1 MRSPARLVTGTAAA
15 ALTAAALG
23 LTLATPSAHAGDL
36 GRLEITPATA
46 TPGATVTVNTT
57 ACGPDGM
64 GIGDANSLDAGDFE
78 LSPGTHKEAAIGRFT
93 VPHDTKPGT
102 YRIGVS
108 CDNGKEAAGD
118 LEVTGGGG
126 HHKPDP
132 HKPDPYRPDHDR
144 PAGHVRTGVGGSV
157 GPDTTQMAAG
167 AGVIAAAAVGG
178 ALLVRRRANGTHG
191 G

>member
-15 ALTAAALG
+15 ALTVAALG
-23 LTLATPSAHAGDL
+23 LTLATPSAYAGDL

-46 TPGATVTVNTT
+46 APGSTVTVNTT
-57 ACGPDGM
+57 ACGPDGS

-78 LSPGTHKEAAIGRFT
+78 LSTGTHKEVVVGRFT

-102 YRIGVS
+102 YGIGVS
-108 CDNGKEAAGD
+108 CDNGKEAGGD
-118 LEVTGGGG
+118 LEVIGGSRPTPDPL
-126 HHKPDP
+126 KPD
-132 HKPDPYRPDHDR
+132 HNR

-157 GPDTTQMAAG
+157 GPDTTQIAAG

-178 ALLVRRRANGTHG
+178 VLLMRRRANGTHG
-191 G
+191 N